1 MWSSYIFRVQ
11 ISSHYLHARNYK
23 LFHWETPYM
32 SNSTSTESCNKA
44 SWVFLLRARSD
55 ADTQKGEICM
65 RFPGQAVKGH
75 MLWYEIS
82 MGTFS
87 TKLLSPKCSIKKLKL
102 GSLLIYRYT
111 SCRSTLIIDEITT
124 HRIRRI
130 ETTSLSLSNIVSF
143 KHNKFTQLIANNWNV
158 FVWTVFRG
166 AVSNNW
172 W

>member
-11 ISSHYLHARNYK
+11 ISSHYLRARNYK

-87 TKLLSPKCSIKKLKL
+87 TKLLSPKCSIQKLKL